1 VAKPGLRILALLL
14 VLALFQRS
22 QAPEVVD
29 RAIGVADGDTI
40 TVLEASKE
48 RQFVAPQWQPAGP
61 SEFS

>member
-1 VAKPGLRILALLL
+1 VANPGLLIPALLL

-22 QAPEVVD
+22 QAPEIVD
-29 RAIGVADGDTI
+29 RAIGIADGDTI

-48 RQFVAPQWQPAGP
+48 RQLVAPPWQPAGP